1 MLKMAKF
8 CADRRTWG
16 IPSEVEGK
24 TTSSPDDRIQYEVLP
39 FARSEEQA
47 AQLPHPVRLTVTC
60 SPKHGPGRSIEFAR
74 RLCALGHCLTVH
86 LSARMVRDK
95 DHLNSLMENLAASGV
110 DDLFVIA
117 GDGDPVGSFSS
128 ALEILPLIVEHPQR
142 PQTIGVPGYP
152 EGHPE
157 IGPETLDEALREK
170 SSVADYVTTQM
181 CFDPDAL
188 RDWTVRLRESGI
200 NLPLL
205 VGMPGKV
212 ARKRLLEMSVRV
224 GVGPS
229 VTFLRK
235 QRGIRA
241 LFGKSTGDK
250 LFDALAPALADPE
263 LNIGG
268 FHYFT
273 FNELLET
280 WKWHHEK
287 LATAAE
293 RLHWEDLE
301 PARSYVHPER
311 RITGVT

>member
-1 MLKMAKF
+1 VAQST
-8 CADRRTWG
+8 AQ
-16 IPSEVEGK
+16 
-24 TTSSPDDRIQYEVLP
+24 SPDDRVQYEVLP
-39 FARSEEQA
+39 FPRSEEQA

-60 SPKHGPGRSIEFAR
+60 SPKHGPDRSIEFAR

-86 LSARMVRDK
+86 LAARMVRDRG
-95 DHLNSLMENLAASGV
+95 HLNSLMEKLADAGV

-117 GDGDPVGSFSS
+117 GDGDPHGSFVS
-128 ALEILPLIVEHPQR
+128 ALEVLPLIVEHPRR

-152 EGHPE
+152 EGHPQ
-157 IGPETLDEALREK
+157 IDRKALDEALREK
-170 SSVADYVTTQM
+170 SSMADYVTTQM
-181 CFDPDAL
+181 CFDPEAL
-188 RDWTVRLRESGI
+188 REWTVRLRESGI
-200 NLPLL
+200 DLPLL

-241 LFGKSTGDK
+241 LFGKSTADK
-250 LFDALAPALADPE
+250 LFDALAPALTDAQ

-273 FNELLET
+273 FNELVPT

-287 LATAAE
+287 LAEAAE
-293 RLHWEDLE
+293 RLHWEELA

-311 RITGVT
+311 RTTGVT